1 MDTESLV
8 LVHTSCSD
16 RAEAERLARDLV
28 ESRLAA
34 CASIGAEM
42 TSIYPWQ
49 GRIEREQEV
58 ALTLKTTSAAFGALR
73 RRLIDRHG
81 YDVPEVLATTVIDGN
96 HEYMDWVRE
105 WVTAGKQE

>member
-1 MDTESLV
+1 MDSESLV

-16 RAEAERLARDLV
+16 RAHAERLARDLV

-34 CASIGAEM
+34 CASIGAQV
-42 TSIYPWQ
+42 TSIYPWE

-58 ALTLKTTSAAFGALR
+58 TLTLKTTAAAFSDLR
-73 RRLIDRHG
+73 RRLIERHG
-81 YDVPEVLATTVIDGN
+81 YEVPEVLATPVIDGN
-96 HEYMDWVRE
+96 HEYINWVRE